1 VSPFLATPALRDRV
15 VTERVITPSV
25 PVVRERITPPVIE
38 TVGAGPA
45 VTTGRIVRAPA
56 SVELAV
62 GARLPATVP
71 LYALP
76 DTLSLQFPAVRADRY
91 AVVDDRVFLVDPASS
106 LVVEELE
113 P

>member
-1 VSPFLATPALRDRV
+1 MSRHVSSPPAAADDSCGYV
-15 VTERVITPSV
+15 WIC
-25 PVVRERITPPVIE
+25 E
-38 TVGAGPA
+38 TVGAAPA

-56 SVELAV
+56 SVEFAV

-76 DTLSLQFPAVRADRY
+76 DTLGLQLPAVRAYRY